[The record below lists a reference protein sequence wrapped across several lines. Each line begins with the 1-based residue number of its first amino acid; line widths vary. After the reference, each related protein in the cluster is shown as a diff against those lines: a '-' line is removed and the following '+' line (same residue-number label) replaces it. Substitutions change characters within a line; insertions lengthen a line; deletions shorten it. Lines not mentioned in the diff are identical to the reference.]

1 MTQHWNPD
9 AAFPLCFSQFET
21 FPFIRCCPFRL
32 QTLIAQTRS
41 LGFSLLGATQPF
53 LGVDKQSLMF
63 FYPPS
68 LKIQFL
74 GTIFQIYRSFRT
86 SQSRTSF
93 SLSHQLLVAETSE
106 EAKSQGQALSG
117 GDTKKGSDFPIL
129 EHLWKKNH
137 SFFLHVLPLI
147 HVEHGP
153 VVPVSICWMQNP
165 HSKATSWR

>member
-1 MTQHWNPD
+1 M
-9 AAFPLCFSQFET
+9 
-21 FPFIRCCPFRL
+21 
-32 QTLIAQTRS
+32 LIAQTRS

-53 LGVDKQSLMF
+53 LGADKQSLMF

-74 GTIFQIYRSFRT
+74 GTIFQIYRSSRTST

-106 EAKSQGQALSG
+106 EALGG

-129 EHLWKKNH
+129 EHLWIKNY

-165 HSKATSWR
+165 HLKATS